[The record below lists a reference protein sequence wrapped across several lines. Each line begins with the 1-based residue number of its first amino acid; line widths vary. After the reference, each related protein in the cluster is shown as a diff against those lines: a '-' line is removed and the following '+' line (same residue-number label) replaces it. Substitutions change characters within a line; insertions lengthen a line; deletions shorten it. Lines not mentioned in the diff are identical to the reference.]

1 MQTDPRSTRLQEARA
16 DVPRAGSVHVAGAA
30 VGLEQRCSR
39 CGILLVDYRET
50 SVMTGAARLN
60 EARPIF
66 FTEGR
71 AVLDTGSGFVTHNL
85 AESSTSPATRFDPLC
100 RIAPKGTRGVI

>member
-1 MQTDPRSTRLQEARA
+1 MQPDPRSTTRESNAAPQ
-16 DVPRAGSVHVAGAA
+16 PGSVHVAGGA

-50 SVMTGAARLN
+50 SIPTEGGRIN

-71 AVLDTGSGFVTHNL
+71 AVLDTGAGFVTHNL
-85 AESSTSPATRFDPLC
+85 AESSTSPTTRFDPLC